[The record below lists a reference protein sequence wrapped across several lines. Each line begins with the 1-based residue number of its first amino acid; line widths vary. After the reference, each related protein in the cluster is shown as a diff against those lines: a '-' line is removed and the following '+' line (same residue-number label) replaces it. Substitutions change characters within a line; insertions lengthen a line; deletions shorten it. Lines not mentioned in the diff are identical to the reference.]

1 MIADL
6 RRALP
11 LLRLRPGG
19 FALSVLFGSLG
30 LGSAI
35 ALSAVAAWLI
45 ARASQMPPV
54 LSLTVAA
61 VAVRTF
67 GVSRPVLRYLERLA
81 SHQVALEGMAA
92 LRVQL
97 YRIISRG
104 KVSAL
109 AGVRRG
115 DLQARVSTDVEQLA
129 NVVVLTLLPAA
140 VAAVVGIGVVVFL
153 AFLSPLIAL
162 IVALCQIAAGLIG
175 PYLTMRAARISE
187 IERRQSEVE
196 LGADALSALADATEL
211 QVSGRLD
218 EVLQR
223 IKGHEAALTRAS
235 DRAALPAALG
245 FGFDT
250 LALGIAVIGAILVGI
265 SEVATGALTE
275 VELAVVVLTPLAAFE
290 GISLLGPAAVQL
302 VRSAAAASRILAL
315 LDTAAGEPVTA
326 PLGDDVDP
334 TPGARPPATR
344 EGAHLR
350 LTGASL
356 AWPDH
361 PIIARDIDL
370 DVPEGAAIAVV
381 GPSGVG
387 KTTLLATLAGY
398 IPPADGELSLDSRPA
413 ERERL
418 AETVAV
424 TAEDAHIFHASL
436 LENLRVGNGQLTPA
450 DARELLE
457 RAGLGPWLAS
467 LPEGLETMMGSDGH
481 TVSGGER
488 RRILLARALGS
499 GAPILLMD
507 ETAEHLDG
515 DTADRLV
522 ADLLASA
529 RSAGRSVVLVT
540 HRLSA
545 LAGADEVIMLGR
557 AGSDARILD
566 RGSHEH
572 LLDTNEHY
580 RWLLAQEQEQA

>member
-1 MIADL
+1 
-6 RRALP
+6 
-11 LLRLRPGG
+11 
-19 FALSVLFGSLG
+19 
-30 LGSAI
+30 
-35 ALSAVAAWLI
+35 
-45 ARASQMPPV
+45 
-54 LSLTVAA
+54 
-61 VAVRTF
+61 
-67 GVSRPVLRYLERLA
+67 
-81 SHQVALEGMAA
+81 
-92 LRVQL
+92 
-97 YRIISRG
+97 
-104 KVSAL
+104 
-109 AGVRRG
+109 
-115 DLQARVSTDVEQLA
+115 
-129 NVVVLTLLPAA
+129 
-140 VAAVVGIGVVVFL
+140 
-153 AFLSPLIAL
+153 
-162 IVALCQIAAGLIG
+162 
-175 PYLTMRAARISE
+175 MRAARISE

-467 LPEGLETMMGSDGH
+467 LPEGLETMMGSDGY